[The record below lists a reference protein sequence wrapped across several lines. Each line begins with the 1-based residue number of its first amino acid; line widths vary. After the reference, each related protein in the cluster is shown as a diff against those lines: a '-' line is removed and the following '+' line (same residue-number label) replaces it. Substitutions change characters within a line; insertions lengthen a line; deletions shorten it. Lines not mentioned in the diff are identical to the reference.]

1 MSGVERKKKLFANFV
16 MIKKSAVRN
25 QMLSIIF
32 VADAGKNTGVIRN
45 KS

>member
-16 MIKKSAVRN
+16 MIKKSAVHD
-25 QMLSIIF
+25 QLPSTIF
-32 VADAGKNTGVIRN
+32 VPDAGKNTIVIRD

>member
-16 MIKKSAVRN
+16 MIKKSAVHD
-25 QMLSIIF
+25 QLPSTIF
-32 VADAGKNTGVIRN
+32 VADAGKNTIVIRD